1 MDGFSWIF
9 LLGMFTPGLI
19 RGAFWYDSPAA
30 IGVLWIFATIAFVL
44 AIGWVTQQ
52 LFDSGIGPA
61 VAMVLGIIAANLYA
75 LKGAT
80 FSSSKHG
87 FGDDIDGDANE

>member
-1 MDGFSWIF
+1 MGGFSWIV

-19 RGAFWYDSPAA
+19 RGAFWHDSPAA
-30 IGVLWIFATIAFVL
+30 VGVLWTFATIALVL
-44 AIGWVTQQ
+44 AIGWAAQQ
-52 LFDSGIGPA
+52 LFGSGLGPTA
-61 VAMVLGIIAANLYA
+61 AMVLALIAANLYA